1 MARYGRHRAPGRHV
15 RPKALKSHAIVS
27 YAIVALAL
35 AGSSVVSMSRPT
47 FAAVHPEQA
56 QALALQ
62 SQEPN
67 IRYVGAQTSQIT
79 TTEEVAPGKQST
91 QNADIAQGTEF
102 VMEEGVPGQATVTY
116 SVTTIDGQVIK
127 KVELERTVTVAPVD
141 AIVIQGTGDPNNIAV
156 ALETAAHGVGQPDGN
171 KAYAQIFIQQEY
183 GWGDEEFTCLSKL
196 WKRESNWRH
205 LARNR
210 SSGAYGIAQ
219 ALPGSKMSSIGEDWK
234 TNPVTQ
240 IKWGAQYIEKRY
252 DTPCKALDHSYS
264 RGWY

>member
-1 MARYGRHRAPGRHV
+1 V
-15 RPKALKSHAIVS
+15 RPKALKSHAIVT
-27 YAIVALAL
+27 YALVALAL

-79 TTEEVAPGKQST
+79 TTEEVAPGKQAT
-91 QNADIAQGTEF
+91 PNADIAQGTEF
-102 VMEEGVPGQATVTY
+102 VMEEGVPGQATVIY

-183 GWGDEEFTCLSKL
+183 GWGEEQFSCLSKL

-252 DTPCKALDHSYS
+252 DTPCKALDHSYA